1 MTLYGRK
8 LKQLVKNKLVVLI
21 GLFVLLFSLSISFV
35 AGFAFGTTTSL
46 MGPIGNLLDTA
57 QPKAPNAA
65 ALDSDLDQ
73 LREIMGKVAHS
84 YVDPVSKEDLTN
96 GAIDGMLESLD
107 DPYTKHMKNEDYE
120 DFQEHTA
127 GQFGGVGIELG
138 IREKRLTVIA
148 PIKGTPAAEA
158 GVQAGDIITK
168 IESTSTKEMS
178 LDTAVDLIRG
188 PVGTKIDLTF
198 EREGTED
205 FNRIITRDNIKMPNV
220 NSKVIGED
228 LGYIMLHSFNR
239 NAAVDVRAELK
250 DLKKKNV
257 RGIIID
263 LRNNPGGLLDE
274 AVNMTGIF
282 IENETVVKIKSRNGK
297 AEKLTTGRGGDN
309 KIPLVVLIN
318 KGSASASEIFAGA
331 VSDLDRGIL
340 IGEKTFGK
348 GSVQTVVSLSDRSG
362 LVMTT
367 AKYLTPK
374 NRSLNKKG
382 VKPDKV
388 VKLPNEDFHKMG
400 TDKDSQLLKAREVLR
415 DLIGG
420 KTVKEARK

>member
-1 MTLYGRK
+1 M
-8 LKQLVKNKLVVLI
+8 KNKLVVLI
-21 GLFVLLFSLSISFV
+21 GLFVLLFFLSISFV

-46 MGPIGNLLDTA
+46 SEPIADLLNKA
-57 QPKAPNAA
+57 QPEALKAEP
-65 ALDSDLDQ
+65 LDSDLNQ

-84 YVDPVSKEDLTN
+84 YVDPISKEALID

-107 DPYTKHMKNEDYE
+107 DPYTKHMKNEDYA

-158 GVQAGDIITK
+158 GVQAGDIIIE
-168 IESTSTKEMS
+168 IESTSTKSMK
-178 LDTAVDLIRG
+178 LDAAVDLIRG
-188 PVGTKIDLTF
+188 PVGSKIKLTF
-198 EREGTED
+198 ERED
-205 FNRIITRDNIKMPNV
+205 ADNYSAVITRDNIKMPNIK
-220 NSKVIGED
+220 SKVIDKE

-239 NAAVDVRAELK
+239 DASVDVLAELN
-250 DLKKKNV
+250 DLKKKDIK
-257 RGIIID
+257 GIIID

-274 AVNMTGIF
+274 AVDVSGIF
-282 IENETVVKIKSRNGK
+282 IKNKTVVKIKARSGK
-297 AEKLTTGRGGDN
+297 AEKLMTGNGGDSE
-309 KIPLVVLIN
+309 IPLVVLIN

-340 IGEKTFGK
+340 VGEKTFGK
-348 GSVQTVVSLSDRSG
+348 GSVQTVLSLSDQSG

-382 VKPDKV
+382 IKPDIK
-388 VKLPNEDFHKMG
+388 VKLPNKDFHKIG
-400 TDKDSQLLKAREVLR
+400 TKKDVQLLKAQEILR
-415 DLIGG
+415 DLIDG
-420 KTVKEARK
+420 KSVEKIRK